1 MKDLFNR
8 AFIAPF
14 QQLFDQIVA
23 FLPNLLAM
31 VMILVFGIAVA
42 VFLHWMLARG
52 LKYSGFDDLAR
63 RGGLQAAL
71 SKANIHRAP
80 AALAADVVYGFVLL
94 ITLLLG
100 LSALNLEATSQM
112 VAGVFATIPK
122 LIVSVIIFFVGY
134 LLSQFFGRSVLIAAV
149 NAEWRAARLIS
160 YSIQALILLFTLSV
174 SLEQI
179 GLGRNTI
186 IATFSILFGGIVLGL
201 AIAFGLGGRNL
212 ARDFLQQRLKRD
224 GDEKRRSQPFSHL

>member
-1 MKDLFNR
+1 MRNLFNR

-23 FLPNLLAM
+23 FLPNLFAM
-31 VMILVFGIAVA
+31 VMILVFGITVA

-63 RGGLQAAL
+63 RVGLQAAL

-80 AALAADVVYGFVLL
+80 AALAADVVYGFLLL

-100 LSALNLEATSQM
+100 LSALNLDATSQM
-112 VAGVFATIPK
+112 VGGIFATIPK

-134 LLSQFFGRSVLIAAV
+134 LLSQFLGRSVLIAAV

-212 ARDFLQQRLKRD
+212 ARDFLERRLKRD
-224 GDEKRRSQPFSHL
+224 GAEKQRSQPFSHL